1 MLLVCL
7 AAGATADDINV
18 GDDRPYDPGL
28 RLLKPQYLPELPLWC
43 DHDGDDIPT
52 GVEASCWSDPN
63 DEDSTPE
70 SVGFERFSYV
80 DLTLG
85 GEPGG
90 YTMELNGYWG
100 AYPTGLTHAECIQCE
115 IWAGIDENG
124 YMWKWLMQEGGEDDI
139 LEAIYGGQADVLY
152 LYGEHWDTA
161 WFIPNPDTSRFT
173 MMLMDYDDET
183 FDWTYDFSPAA
194 IAVNAAV
201 SISGP
206 ASPTRGDAATYQI
219 VNESSGYTVLTT
231 SWSSNQTAATAV
243 GPSWNG
249 TMVADTVISAQV
261 YLECDHCGGLVTRN
275 ATLPVDVADRTG
287 APWNQ
292 TLVLGPVYDSFTN
305 YYPTSGHDLARSQC
319 AVGPL
324 DGQEQQMTRYYG
336 SPTAQQVSA
345 GPNAGVWYLTY
356 STLVYVFQVYRNTEL
371 TNIPSLF
378 STNQGGPGEPTIEQI
393 QAAVQLHEVSGTPS
407 HLKKFVAGAAT
418 PNGNMSRNIE
428 RVTGPSNIS
437 ESTFISYYVQ
447 PLMTTSW
454 NAAQA
459 YWIEAGEHTSY
470 LPPGTQI
477 DFYPY
482 Y

>member
-1 MLLVCL
+1 VLLVCL

-287 APWNQ
+287 APWNLTQ
-292 TLVLGPVYDSFTN
+292 IQKAADKPRNISPVRQYSDLAASINFVTVGQPPSEQNFSITENPNVGQVPSGPNSGIWYVTNTTVKYWFQAFLIQFSPILIRPLLWHKVTLVSPLSLKSWPVCMPMRLRRHKQAIY
-305 YYPTSGHDLARSQC
+305 C
-319 AVGPL
+319 
-324 DGQEQQMTRYYG
+324 
-336 SPTAQQVSA
+336 
-345 GPNAGVWYLTY
+345 
-356 STLVYVFQVYRNTEL
+356 TL
-371 TNIPSLF
+371 
-378 STNQGGPGEPTIEQI
+378 
-393 QAAVQLHEVSGTPS
+393 
-407 HLKKFVAGAAT
+407 
-418 PNGNMSRNIE
+418 
-428 RVTGPSNIS
+428 
-437 ESTFISYYVQ
+437 
-447 PLMTTSW
+447 
-454 NAAQA
+454 
-459 YWIEAGEHTSY
+459 
-470 LPPGTQI
+470 
-477 DFYPY
+477 
-482 Y
+482 

>member
-1 MLLVCL
+1 
-7 AAGATADDINV
+7 
-18 GDDRPYDPGL
+18 
-28 RLLKPQYLPELPLWC
+28 
-43 DHDGDDIPT
+43 
-52 GVEASCWSDPN
+52 
-63 DEDSTPE
+63 
-70 SVGFERFSYV
+70 
-80 DLTLG
+80 
-85 GEPGG
+85 
-90 YTMELNGYWG
+90 
-100 AYPTGLTHAECIQCE
+100 
-115 IWAGIDENG
+115 
-124 YMWKWLMQEGGEDDI
+124 
-139 LEAIYGGQADVLY
+139 
-152 LYGEHWDTA
+152 
-161 WFIPNPDTSRFT
+161 
-173 MMLMDYDDET
+173 
-183 FDWTYDFSPAA
+183 
-194 IAVNAAV
+194 
-201 SISGP
+201 
-206 ASPTRGDAATYQI
+206 
-219 VNESSGYTVLTT
+219 
-231 SWSSNQTAATAV
+231 
-243 GPSWNG
+243 
-249 TMVADTVISAQV
+249 
-261 YLECDHCGGLVTRN
+261 
-275 ATLPVDVADRTG
+275 
-287 APWNQ
+287 
-292 TLVLGPVYDSFTN
+292 
-305 YYPTSGHDLARSQC
+305 
-319 AVGPL
+319 
-324 DGQEQQMTRYYG
+324 
-336 SPTAQQVSA
+336 VSA